1 LSPQAAETPP
11 AALPRERRA
20 AALDWLAR
28 GPFAMGAAALQ
39 GSMNYAIVLWLSFSA
54 GLAETGAYRTLF
66 SYYSLLAL
74 ATMFESN
81 KVFLRAAVDG
91 DREAG
96 TAVFANRLVFGFAA
110 FLVVLAAWGI
120 DRAVGGGCVPGV
132 LVPIALISA
141 LVYPFDLYIADLQAG
156 RRFQRLFLVEV
167 AKYAL
172 ALGTFVALFASG
184 AGITGAVL
192 GQLLVLGACNIAF
205 FVIHSRRRVRFR
217 SIPGRWGAMLRSP
230 AAGQAR
236 TYSFANMFPAS
247 LEHLDKL
254 LVGQVFGLAFLGV
267 YTLAYSTGRFLYNT
281 LKPALYIYYRR
292 FVDRMPG
299 WALLR
304 RVSAAFTVLGLI
316 CAAAF
321 LLLVE
326 FVPGMARFGD
336 GRWVTVILFLGYG
349 LGILH
354 AVYSQAFAL
363 NKESVAG
370 HSFKAHALAT
380 VASAGFLVAAL
391 LSRPAVALVLLA
403 LQYPIR
409 DGLSV
414 LLMDRY
420 RRRAV
425 SSPEA

>member
-1 LSPQAAETPP
+1 MNGVS
-11 AALPRERRA
+11 RRA
-20 AALDWLAR
+20 RARDWLAR
-28 GPFAMGAAALQ
+28 GPFAMAAAALQ
-39 GSMNYAIVLWLSFSA
+39 GSMNYAIVLYLSFGAS
-54 GLAETGAYRTLF
+54 LAATGAYRTLF

-74 ATMFESN
+74 ASMFESN

-91 DREAG
+91 DRDAS
-96 TAVFANRLVFGFAA
+96 TAVFANRVVFGFGA
-110 FLVVLAAWGI
+110 FVVVLAAWGL
-120 DRAVGGGCVPGV
+120 DRAVGGGWVPGV
-132 LVPIALISA
+132 LVAIALISA
-141 LVYPFDLYIADLQAG
+141 VVYPFDSYIADLQAG
-156 RRFQRLFLVEV
+156 RRFQRLFLVEIV
-167 AKYAL
+167 KYGA
-172 ALGTFVALFASG
+172 ALGSFVALFAGG
-184 AGITGAVL
+184 AGVANAVL
-192 GQLLVLGACNIAF
+192 GQLIVLGLCNIGF
-205 FVIHSRRRVRFR
+205 FFLHSRARVAFR
-217 SIPGRWGAMLRSP
+217 AIPGRWRAMLRSR

-247 LEHLDKL
+247 LEHVDKL

-299 WALLR
+299 WAMLR
-304 RVSAAFTVLGLI
+304 RVSAGFTLFGLV

-321 LLLVE
+321 LAAVELVPE
-326 FVPGMARFGD
+326 MARFRE

-354 AVYSQAFAL
+354 AVYSQAFSL

-380 VASAGFLVAAL
+380 AASVVLLVAAL
-391 LSRPAVALVLLA
+391 LSRPTVALVLLA
-403 LQYPIR
+403 LQYPLR

-420 RRRAV
+420 RRGAA
-425 SSPEA
+425 S

>member
-1 LSPQAAETPP
+1 MA
-11 AALPRERRA
+11 
-20 AALDWLAR
+20 
-28 GPFAMGAAALQ
+28 AAALQ
-39 GSMNYAIVLWLSFSA
+39 GSMNYAIVLYLSFGAS
-54 GLAETGAYRTLF
+54 LAATGAYRTLF

-74 ATMFESN
+74 ATMYESN
-81 KVFLRAAVDG
+81 KVFLRAVVDG

-110 FLVVLAAWGI
+110 FVVVLAAWGI
-120 DRAVGGGCVPGV
+120 DRAVGAGWVPDV
-132 LVPIALISA
+132 LAPIALISA
-141 LVYPFDLYIADLQAG
+141 IVYPFDLYIADLQAG

-167 AKYAL
+167 VKYAL
-172 ALGTFVALFASG
+172 ALGSFVALFAGG
-184 AGITGAVL
+184 AGVPGAVL
-192 GQLLVLGACNIAF
+192 GQLVVLGACNIGF
-205 FVIHSRRRVRFR
+205 FFLHSRGRVDFG

-236 TYSFANMFPAS
+236 TYSYANMFPAS
-247 LEHLDKL
+247 LEHVDKL

-292 FVDRMPG
+292 FVDEMPG
-299 WALLR
+299 WRLLR
-304 RVSAAFTVLGLI
+304 RVSGAFTVLGLL

-321 LLLVE
+321 LLAVE
-326 FVPGMARFGD
+326 FVPGMARFRD

-354 AVYSQAFAL
+354 AVYSQAFSL
-363 NKESVAG
+363 NKESVAAQ
-370 HSFKAHALAT
+370 SFKAHALSTA
-380 VASAGFLVAAL
+380 ASIVFLLAAL
-391 LSRPAVALVLLA
+391 VSRPAVALVLLA
-403 LQYPIR
+403 LQYPLR

-420 RRRAV
+420 RRRA
-425 SSPEA
+425 SSSRET